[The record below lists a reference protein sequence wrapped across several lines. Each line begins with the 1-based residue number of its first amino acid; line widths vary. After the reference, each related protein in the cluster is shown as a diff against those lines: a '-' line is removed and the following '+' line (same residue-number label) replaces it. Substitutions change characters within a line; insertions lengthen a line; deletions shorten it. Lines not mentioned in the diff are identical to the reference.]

1 MPCTPRQRPHLSPHP
16 TPVRRPSPSL
26 ATRAPAVLCTALALW
41 LPPAATPSAAAVDEQ
56 LHVAGAR
63 NGSDDAPPHLQPRVS
78 VLRRPSGGYLVH
90 WTPVRGARG
99 YTVRRS
105 TAGPGRSATG
115 GHLPTTASTVVRA
128 RLAATTTSLRIGDV
142 DDPAAHAG
150 WRSFDVE
157 VQALGV
163 PGARPGRGSA
173 GCATAY
179 FVAARGSGQ
188 NPAGGRDHGYA
199 HGLGS
204 RGRAVAE
211 DLRRRTGLPRSA
223 FVALPVRYPAAAA
236 IRGTLTGTY
245 TGSVRH
251 GVRTATS
258 LLDRIAGRCPRADL
272 YVFGYSQ
279 GAQVLG
285 DAWNAVQ
292 ASTRS
297 RIRHLAL
304 FADPAR
310 HRRQAGVSV
319 LPRRLPSSG
328 GILGARLLRPGRPGQ
343 VSTWC
348 SRVDLVCSTATGSR
362 SHGPRYA
369 CYEDWAAH
377 RMARVARR
385 TLLAP
390 RTDLRRPTCR
400 TQR

>member
-1 MPCTPRQRPHLSPHP
+1 MPCTPHPGAPRTPHP
-16 TPVRRPSPSL
+16 RPGRRPSQPL
-26 ATRAPAVLCTALALW
+26 PAVRAPAVLCAALVLLLTPTTAPTAVASADVATALSRAGDAA
-41 LPPAATPSAAAVDEQ
+41 PAQ
-56 LHVAGAR
+56 
-63 NGSDDAPPHLQPRVS
+63 APPRVT

-105 TAGPGRSATG
+105 TAGPGRSASG
-115 GHLPTTASTVVRA
+115 GHLPTTARTVVRA

-142 DDPAAHAG
+142 DDPGAHTG
-150 WRSFDVE
+150 WRSFSVE
-157 VQALGV
+157 VRALGV

-188 NPAGGRDHGYA
+188 NPAGGRDRGWA

-223 FVALPVRYPAAAA
+223 FVALPVRYPAAPA
-236 IRGTLTGTY
+236 ISGTLTGTY
-245 TGSVRH
+245 TRSVRH

-258 LLDRIAGRCPRADL
+258 LLDRTAAHCPRADL